1 MRVEAGHLAGGCP
14 CGVGDGIYTRIRHL
28 EVQRERERESSVQE
42 NLNRLPRV
50 PRPRTIQ
57 LIPIELS
64 VESDHQ
70 SCPLMYDVMFT
81 FCSENTLHPLN
92 K

>member
-1 MRVEAGHLAGGCP
+1 MW
-14 CGVGDGIYTRIRHL
+14 CGRWNLHADQTSRGS
-28 EVQRERERESSVQE
+28 ERERESSVQE